1 MRLGLFDSG
10 VGGFTVLKKVIE
22 LCPNTSFVYL
32 ADTARLPYGVKKTN
46 EIIQFAEEISSWFK
60 YQNIDA
66 FLVACNTTNAIALD
80 VIKKNLDVPVFD
92 LIGSVASN
100 IQESRVGVLAT
111 PSTVRTKAYTNA
123 ILEFKPKTFVIEQS
137 CPEFVPMIEANNI
150 YSGEITDVAIRYL
163 QPVLNQ
169 KIDSLI
175 LGCSHY
181 PLITPLLTEILPSGV
196 ELVDPAQALSF
207 QLKLFI
213 DSKISN
219 YSKKKSLVD
228 SRFYVTSN
236 LKNFPIQI
244 KHWLNVFPEVN
255 LVSLQKKGC
264 VS

>member
-10 VGGFTVLKKVIE
+10 VGGFTVLKKVID
-22 LCPNTSFVYL
+22 LCPNTSFIYL
-32 ADTARLPYGVKKTN
+32 ADTARLPYGLKTTK
-46 EIIQFAEEISSWFK
+46 EIIQIAEEVSSWFSL
-60 YQNIDA
+60 QNIDA

-92 LIGSVASN
+92 LIGSVAST

-111 PSTVRTKAYTNA
+111 TSTVKTKAYTNA
-123 ILEFKPKTFVIEQS
+123 ILEFKPNTCVFEQS
-137 CPEFVPMIEANNI
+137 CPEFVPMIEMEKINLDQL
-150 YSGEITDVAIRYL
+150 TDVAIGYL
-163 QPVLNQ
+163 QPLLNQ

-181 PLITPLLTEILPSGV
+181 PLIAPLITEILPSSV
-196 ELVDPAQALSF
+196 KLIDPAMDLS
-207 QLKLFI
+207 LKLKSFM
-213 DSKISN
+213 DSKLSN
-219 YSKKKSLVD
+219 LSDKQYLVD
-228 SRFYVTSN
+228 SKFYVTSN
-236 LKNFPIQI
+236 LKQFPFKA